1 MTLMVA
7 ALSADM
13 QGMEARETLQ
23 PAPGITWRAKLI
35 PLQGSAPDTDIEVS
49 HMASR
54 LMTARCGRPLP
65 PGLAVRIDQ
74 HDTMLLGE
82 IAACRE
88 ETPGEFSLLIEMNE
102 SLSGLHSLRKLVTA
116 LLGEAQEGEPAHPL
130 ACFPRQ
136 LRGVEPHCGK
146 R

>member
-1 MTLMVA
+1 
-7 ALSADM
+7 M
-13 QGMEARETLQ
+13 QDMEARETLQ
-23 PAPGITWRAKLI
+23 PAPAITWRAKLI
-35 PLQGSAPDTDIEVS
+35 PLQGSASDTDIEVS

-54 LMTARCGRPLP
+54 LMTARCARPLP
-65 PGLAVRIDQ
+65 PGLPVRIDQ

-116 LLGEAQEGEPAHPL
+116 LLGEAREGEPAHPL
-130 ACFPRQ
+130 AHLPRR
-136 LRGVEPHCGK
+136 LVNGEPHFG
-146 R
+146 RR

>member
-1 MTLMVA
+1 MVA
-7 ALSADM
+7 GLSADM

-23 PAPGITWRAKLI
+23 PAPAITWRAKLI
-35 PLQGSAPDTDIEVS
+35 ALQGSAPDTDIEVS

-54 LMTARCGRPLP
+54 LMTARCRRPLP
-65 PGLAVRIDQ
+65 PGLPVRIDQ

-116 LLGEAQEGEPAHPL
+116 LLGEAREGEPAHPL
-130 ACFPRQ
+130 ACYPRRLADAQ
-136 LRGVEPHCGK
+136 QHFSK